1 MLRKHGC
8 EITVAADGREALRRL
23 QEKSYE
29 LILMD
34 CQMPE
39 MDGFDATRALRQRER
54 ARGADRTPV
63 IALTA
68 NAFEED
74 RKACLD
80 AGMDAFLTKPIDA
93 DALHQ
98 QVSRA
103 IERQLARGVVLDP
116 LPALLPPRPAARP
129 SVAELDAMFGIDSGA
144 PPPGLPAGSPGDAAA
159 ALRLRLRDAFVADL
173 PGKLDELDAALAAAD
188 ADAAGRLFH
197 GLKGSAAY
205 LQEMQLHALCAEL
218 ERAADRA
225 LWPAIRLKL
234 PRLHAMLERMLA
246 PAAGNRPG

>member
-1 MLRKHGC
+1 MGHGVD
-8 EITVAADGREALRRL
+8 IVGNGALAVAACAQTRYD
-23 QEKSYE
+23 

-34 CQMPE
+34 GRMPE
-39 MDGFDATRALRQRER
+39 LDGPTATRVIR
-54 ARGADRTPV
+54 AGGPAGAPVCDRYLTIV
-63 IALTA
+63 ALTA
-68 NAFEED
+68 NASEED
-74 RKACLD
+74 RSRYLA
-80 AGMDAFLTKPIDA
+80 AGMDDFLTKPIDES
-93 DALHQ
+93 ALHLQ
-98 QVSRA
+98 LARA

-144 PPPGLPAGSPGDAAA
+144 PPAGLPAGSPGDAAA

-205 LQEMQLHALCAEL
+205 LQEMQLHALCADL

-246 PAAGNRPG
+246 PAAGSRPG